1 MGGAAIGCMHTGSQT
16 SLYKYT
22 RIHPRAVRA
31 DEATVTVTNEHLLT
45 VGNDQLGNVILKI
58 TSMLDR
64 SVTVFVLEGLSL
76 SPACDSH
83 PSRCR
88 TLSID
93 STAITNTTNTHT
105 VFIPLKNGI
114 ALLEL
119 THDGND
125 ALRISS
131 QHTLS
136 FSGISGNRNCS
147 SLTVKQIG
155 SRHYLPCVSDE
166 GLYLCMLDVNTTD
179 IEQST
184 VERCRRM
191 LDISLIGYESLS
203 DVILSADA
211 MAPSFRQQ
219 LLFLLQSALY
229 RYHPFTNLLSFVND
243 FSSLCS
249 SVDQLLRSPKTNSEL
264 LLYCRAR
271 TSIVYNTDYDQIVTL
286 GLLDNVQ
293 YPCSPSAEFIIHLT
307 QSQMEVSYKTTGNG
321 NVTVK
326 IFSSTTASDDFHSGA
341 CFTLGSDSL
350 FAFTDRRTGV
360 LVFNTTSESFT
371 LLPGTQSC
379 GAVGC
384 ELLLNYN
391 DQYLVVRNRLQQRVA
406 VYDILRR
413 GRMIIKLSN
422 TTSRLVGLI
431 DNIRVQ
437 NVPTTA
443 PPTISADTT
452 ASTAVPTIASS
463 SLSTG
468 AIIGIVVAIIIFFT
482 VCGIIIA
489 TVLLCM
495 VNKR

>member
-1 MGGAAIGCMHTGSQT
+1 MGGAAIGCMHTGS
-16 SLYKYT
+16 YT
-22 RIHPRAVRA
+22 RTHPRAVRA

-58 TSMLDR
+58 TSMLDK

-76 SPACDSH
+76 SPACGSH
-83 PSRCR
+83 LSRCR
-88 TLSID
+88 TLTIE
-93 STAITNTTNTHT
+93 STAITNTTSKHT
-105 VFIPLKNGI
+105 VFIPLENSV

-119 THDGND
+119 THNGINS
-125 ALRISS
+125 ALSISS

-184 VERCRRM
+184 VERCQRM

-249 SVDQLLRSPKTNSEL
+249 SVDQLLRSPKMNSEL

-271 TSIVYNTDYDQIVTL
+271 TSIVYNTDYDQIVSL
-286 GLLDNVQ
+286 GLLENVQ

-307 QSQMEVSYKTTGNG
+307 QNQMELSYKTTGNA

-371 LLPGTQSC
+371 LLPGTKSC

-384 ELLLNYN
+384 ELLLDYN
-391 DQYLVVRNRLQQRVA
+391 DQYLVVRNRLQQRLA

-413 GRMIIKLSN
+413 GQMIITLSN

-431 DNIRVQ
+431 HNIRVQ

-443 PPTISADTT
+443 PSTTSAETT
-452 ASTAVPTIASS
+452 ASTTLPTITSS
-463 SLSTG
+463 LLSTG
-468 AIIGIVVAIIIFFT
+468 AIIGIVVVIIISLLA
-482 VCGIIIA
+482 VCGIIIVIV
-489 TVLLCM
+489 VLYML
-495 VNKR
+495 NKR